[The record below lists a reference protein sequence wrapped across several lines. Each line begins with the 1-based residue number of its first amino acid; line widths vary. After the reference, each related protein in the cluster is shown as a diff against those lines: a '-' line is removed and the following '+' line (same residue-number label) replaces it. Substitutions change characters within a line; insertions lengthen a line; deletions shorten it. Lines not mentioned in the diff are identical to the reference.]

1 MKTNTIKLILLTI
14 LLYIGS
20 GCDDQLDLAD
30 PNNALTDET
39 YTSDKGVKLALI
51 GAYNA
56 LSDDDYFGGSTQR
69 NSELMAANDEVVFSG
84 TFNDVSDI
92 FRKEITSP
100 NNDVASLWIEA
111 YNTINISNNIL
122 NAMSVVNEADQE
134 QVQGEALFLRGI
146 SYFELVKYFAL
157 PYSAGNTITNLAVP
171 LMLEAD
177 INSLEQKPRNT
188 VEEVYTQIV
197 SDLTEAEA
205 LLAEGPNPGKATKE
219 AAAAFLSRVYLQMAG
234 DDSNVTTSNAFY
246 ALARD
251 AADRAISTGNYE
263 LTSTVA
269 EAFAE
274 GSSSED
280 LFDIPVSTV
289 DGTNNLNVFYASAT
303 NGGRGD
309 VEVMPSHLAL
319 YEVDDERADLF
330 YIDDATDE
338 TRVGKWIYQ
347 FGNVKVIR
355 LAELYLTRAE
365 CNERLGTTVGD
376 TPLNDVDLIRGRAG
390 LGSIGTATLAAIL
403 QERRLELAHEG
414 QRLHDIKRLMGNV
427 TQGIDTF
434 PFDDPKLVF
443 PVPQR
448 EMDVNSNLIQNEGY

>member
-1 MKTNTIKLILLTI
+1 MKTNTIKLILLTF
-14 LLYIGS
+14 LLYVGS
-20 GCDDQLDLAD
+20 GCDDQLDLLD
-30 PNNALTDET
+30 PNNILTELT

-100 NNDVASLWIEA
+100 NNDVAALWIEA

-157 PYSAGNTITNLAVP
+157 PYSAGNTTTNLAVP
-171 LMLEAD
+171 IMLETD

-188 VEEVYTQIV
+188 VEEVYTQIIA
-197 SDLTEAEA
+197 DLTDAEA
-205 LLAEGPNPGKATKE
+205 LLAEGPNPGKATQE
-219 AAAAFLSRVYLQMAG
+219 AAAGILSRVYLQMA
-234 DDSNVTTSNAFY
+234 DY
-246 ALARD
+246 ANARD
-251 AADRAISTGNYE
+251 AADRAIATGNYT

-269 EAFAE
+269 DAFAE

-289 DGTNNLNVFYASAT
+289 DGTNNMNVFYASAT

-309 VEVMPSHLAL
+309 IEVMPSHLAL
-319 YEVDDERADLF
+319 YEPGDERGDLF

-403 QERRLELAHEG
+403 LERRLELAHEG